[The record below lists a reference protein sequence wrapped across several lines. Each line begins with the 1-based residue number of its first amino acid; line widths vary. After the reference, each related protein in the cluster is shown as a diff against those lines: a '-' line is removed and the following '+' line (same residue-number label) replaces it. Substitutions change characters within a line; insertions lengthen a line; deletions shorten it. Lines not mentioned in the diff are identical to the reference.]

1 MRREARKSAGKIVR
15 QRRQPLMILMMIVF
29 MLIGMLGLAPQ
40 GVVAAQQSILPP
52 MITGEIVVESYD
64 CETSDLILLVPVA
77 DLPAAPEGTTTFTL
91 PLNVSW
97 SATYESGSGNSSP
110 ISRSPPANDPPFTGN
125 FRISLIIPSTNII
138 GAAPSGTVITSID
151 FFVSV
156 GPPGYA
162 VGAEGTDGP
171 TDTAQLTYI
180 PDCDGDGPDEVG
192 LVEQLV
198 AALKRV
204 LSSILNR

>member
-1 MRREARKSAGKIVR
+1 MT
-15 QRRQPLMILMMIVF
+15 LMMIVF
-29 MLIGMLGLAPQ
+29 MLIGMLGLAPP
-40 GVVAAQQSILPP
+40 GVVAAQQSSLPP

-77 DLPAAPEGTTTFTL
+77 DLPAAPEGTSTFEL

-110 ISRSPPANDPPFTGN
+110 ISRSPAANDSPFTGD
-125 FRISLIIPSTNII
+125 FRVSLIIPSTNMI
-138 GAAPSGTVITSID
+138 GAAPSGTVIISID

-156 GPPGYA
+156 GPLGYA
-162 VGAEGTDGP
+162 VGKEGTDGP
-171 TDTAQLTYI
+171 TDTAELTYI
-180 PDCDGDGPDEVG
+180 PDCDEGGPDEVG